1 MPVDEVEKLELY
13 YGRNTIKPR
22 IDHLY
27 TSLQKSVLTPAFSSI
42 VIGYSL
48 RRPIGFDRGTEL
60 KDRDVP
66 ESVKSTFAGDGP
78 LSRSRPC
85 L

>member
-1 MPVDEVEKLELY
+1 MMPVDEVEKVELY

-60 KDRDVP
+60 KDLMIKVHARR
-66 ESVKSTFAGDGP
+66 G
-78 LSRSRPC
+78 
-85 L
+85 